1 MVAQVVLALELLATH
16 LAAVDGVERVVGHVH
31 AQLVVEA
38 KLLAALGAV
47 VLIGGML
54 RAVVLRQLQLVLG
67 FEVTLG
73 TLDASTVRVLHV
85 PNVHLLC
92 LERFVANLTK

>member
-38 KLLAALGAV
+38 ELLAALGTV
-47 VLIGGML
+47 VLVGGVL
-54 RAVVLRQLQLVLG
+54 GAIVLRQLQLILR

-85 PNVHLLC
+85 PNVHLLR

>member
-38 KLLAALGAV
+38 ELLAALGTV
-47 VLIGGML
+47 VLVGGVL
-54 RAVVLRQLQLVLG
+54 GAIVLRQLQLILR

-85 PNVHLLC
+85 PNVHLLR
-92 LERFVANLTK
+92 LECFVANLTK